1 MALTSRAF
9 ADLITFTRASSG
21 TYFDSAGVMQTATT
35 DVPRFN
41 YEYNGSSW
49 VAKGLRIEPAAT
61 NLCTQSEFANGVT
74 DAIVRAGLLTGTTFS
89 GLTGSTGL
97 AFGYDGATLTYAY
110 KSISISAAT
119 AYMASVFV
127 RMDDGLA
134 PAFGHTTASNVA
146 NDFAVSIGSVIIA
159 PNTYTV
165 TNCGGG
171 LYRVI
176 ATTTT
181 SGSPGT
187 NQGIVKYATNSTRT
201 FKVTGY
207 HLETGSVSTSYIS
220 TAGSTATRAAD
231 VAVISGTNFSSWF
244 NQSAGS
250 VVTYANSPGVGTR
263 VIWQIDDGTANNR
276 YTLYTTGTSLK
287 FDVVAGGVTQA
298 SLTLGTITA
307 NTTFKAAVAFATN
320 DIAGVLNGGTVQ
332 TDASATLPTVDRKR
346 LGADTTGNQLTGH
359 IERDVAYPT
368 RLSDANLQSL
378 TV

>member
-61 NLCTQSEFANGVT
+61 NLLLRSTDLTNATNQVAGFTRTSATVVTEDTSTGGHRVLQLVTLAAGAHTLAFDVKLTGRNWIYVYADGGLQTAYINPATKTVGATFGSPSVAFADLPDNVVRVRFTWTGTSTIGQNVQVWMASANGT
-74 DAIVRAGLLTGTTFS
+74 NSYTGDGSSTMYLTKIQLES
-89 GLTGSTGL
+89 
-97 AFGYDGATLTYAY
+97 
-110 KSISISAAT
+110 
-119 AYMASVFV
+119 
-127 RMDDGLA
+127 
-134 PAFGHTTASNVA
+134 
-146 NDFAVSIGSVIIA
+146 GSV
-159 PNTYTV
+159 
-165 TNCGGG
+165 
-171 LYRVI
+171 
-176 ATTTT
+176 ATSFIETT
-181 SGSPGT
+181 S
-187 NQGIVKYATNSTRT
+187 A
-201 FKVTGY
+201 
-207 HLETGSVSTSYIS
+207 
-220 TAGSTATRAAD
+220 TATRAAD
-231 VAVISGTNFSSWF
+231 VAVISGSNFSSWY

-287 FDVVAGGVTQA
+287 FDVVTGGVTQA

-307 NTTFKAAVAFATN
+307 NTTFKAAVAFAAN

-346 LGADTTGNQLTGH
+346 LGADATGNQLTGH
-359 IERDVAYPT
+359 IERDVHYPT
-368 RLSDANLQSL
+368 RLENANLQSL
-378 TV
+378 ST